1 MTNPSTAKRE
11 EKGKAISTERQA
23 SSSGNG
29 LQPGASGNS
38 GKFLSRMLALLP
50 WARKGGLAVLD
61 QALISGSNFVISVL
75 LARWL
80 MPDQYG
86 AYAVAFGIYVMLTLV
101 YQSLVLEPMGVFG
114 GSIFRSNLR
123 GYVRSLLSIH
133 AAFSVAICS
142 ALVIAWAVA
151 RHVDHGGAL
160 TGALAGVAIA
170 SPCLLLF
177 ALARRTFYVELSP
190 APATIGAFI
199 YSTVVLAGLYF
210 VFQRSLLS
218 PFVAFLLIG
227 LGALVTALVLMVAVR
242 SGLSGS
248 GPAPAFREAWRRHWR
263 YGRWA
268 LAGCVAG
275 WLPSYIYYP
284 LLSSFR
290 GMAESGQLKAL
301 MNLTMPFEQTKGALV
316 MLFLPYAARVM
327 EQQGKAGARVLGIR
341 LTFLSVFLAI
351 AYWAVIIPLHTPVFH
366 ILYSGRY
373 MEVAYLLPAL
383 AFGQIFWSGTF
394 GPSIALRAMESPA
407 SVFWALGVATVTS
420 LVVGV
425 PATWAFG
432 LKGAIWGSNMADIF
446 SLAALVLVLRHKL
459 STHGSGDHGSADA
472 PSRSGWLGARG
483 EGRQAVTLEISAT
496 KQGTEFSSEQ
506 TANLAASNTQD

>member
-1 MTNPSTAKRE
+1 MNT
-11 EKGKAISTERQA
+11 STERLEASAKANSTEEQA
-23 SSSGNG
+23 SSSGNA
-29 LQPGASGNS
+29 LPPKRSGSSAWNLRS
-38 GKFLSRMLALLP
+38 LTGRLFP
-50 WARKGGLAVLD
+50 WARKGGLAILD
-61 QALISGSNFVISVL
+61 QGLISGSNFVISVL

-80 MPDQYG
+80 TEDQYG
-86 AYAVAFGIYVMLTLV
+86 AYAVAFGIYVMLSLV
-101 YQSLVLEPMGVFG
+101 YQSLLLEPMGVFG

-123 GYVRSLLSIH
+123 GYLRSLVSIYV
-133 AAFSVAICS
+133 AFSIAICS

-151 RHVDHGGAL
+151 HHLDPGAAIA
-160 TGALAGVAIA
+160 GALAGVAVA

-190 APATIGAFI
+190 APAAIGAFI
-199 YSTVVLAGLYF
+199 YATVVLAGLY
-210 VFQRSLLS
+210 VVYQHALLS

-227 LGALVTALVLMVAVR
+227 GGALVTGVVLMFGLR

-275 WLPSYIYYP
+275 WLPSYIYFP
-284 LLSSFR
+284 LLSSFK
-290 GMAESGQLKAL
+290 GMGESGQLKAL
-301 MNLTMPFEQTKGALV
+301 MNLTMPFEQTKGALI

-327 EQQGKAGARVLGIR
+327 EQQGKAGARILGTR
-341 LTFLSVFLAI
+341 LTLLSVGLAI
-351 AYWAVIIPLHTPVFH
+351 AYWAVIIPLHKPVFH
-366 ILYSGRY
+366 LLYSGRY

-394 GPSIALRAMESPA
+394 GPSVALRAMQSPA
-407 SVFWALGVATVTS
+407 SVFVALGLATVAS
-420 LVVGV
+420 LLIGV

-446 SLAALVLVLRHKL
+446 SLVALLWVLRRKL
-459 STHGSGDHGSADA
+459 STHGSADHA
-472 PSRSGWLGARG
+472 SRSNWFAATG
-483 EGRQAVTLEISAT
+483 QAPLTMTPGVPDKT
-496 KQGTEFSSEQ
+496 
-506 TANLAASNTQD
+506 

>member
-1 MTNPSTAKRE
+1 MNSSTLKPE
-11 EKGKAISTERQA
+11 ENGKMISTERPPVA
-23 SSSGNG
+23 PANGLPPEPSGN
-29 LQPGASGNS
+29 PTGNL
-38 GKFLSRMLALLP
+38 LSRLLGLLP

-114 GSIFRSNLR
+114 GSIFRSRLR
-123 GYVRSLLSIH
+123 GYLRSLVSMH
-133 AAFSVAICS
+133 GAFSVAICS

-151 RHVDHGGAL
+151 HHQDAGGAL

-170 SPCLLLF
+170 SPCLLLL

-190 APATIGAFI
+190 APAAIGAFI

-210 VFQRSLLS
+210 VFQHGLLS

-227 LGALVTALVLMVAVR
+227 GGALVTAVVLMVALR
-242 SGLSGS
+242 FSLSGS
-248 GPAPAFREAWRRHWR
+248 GRALPFRETWCRHWR

-284 LLSSFR
+284 LLSSFK

-301 MNLTMPFEQTKGALV
+301 MNLTMPFEQTKGALI

-327 EQQGKAGARVLGIR
+327 EQQGKAGTRILGIR
-341 LTFLSVFLAI
+341 LTLLSVCLAI
-351 AYWAVIIPLHTPVFH
+351 AYWAVIIPLHKPVFH

-394 GPSIALRAMESPA
+394 GPSVALRAMESPA
-407 SVFWALGVATVTS
+407 SVFAALGFATVAS
-420 LVVGV
+420 VMIGV

-446 SLAALVLVLRHKL
+446 SLVALFWVVRRKL
-459 STHGSGDHGSADA
+459 STHGSADL
-472 PSRSGWLGARG
+472 PSHSGWLGARG
-483 EGRQAVTLEISAT
+483 EAPRPVTFEIGEET
-496 KQGTEFSSEQ
+496 
-506 TANLAASNTQD
+506 